1 MNANV
6 SASVTPVKK
15 TNFRWIVALMLW
27 FAGAILYMDRTN
39 LSATAPMIMR
49 EFNISA
55 AEMGVIM
62 SAFFWPYAL
71 CQIPG
76 GWLADKFGQRKAYA
90 SAVVSY
96 SLATA
101 ATALGQGFYSFIT
114 CRALLGVGEAGAFPN
129 NPGVTARWFPDK
141 ERARAT
147 AIFDCGGK
155 AGSAFAMPFLVWL
168 MVLWGWQAPFI
179 ICGILGFVWAGFWLK
194 FYNDPEKSKYINQA
208 ELDYIRQG
216 QAKKEGI
223 GERAPLKWYQVMRY
237 RNIQAMC
244 IGLFALN
251 YLFYFFITWF
261 PTYLLTE
268 RGISLSSMGWLA
280 MIPALS
286 GMIIQPFAGYFCD
299 WMYMRGVSL
308 TKARKVNL
316 VLGMLLATSV
326 AFCGY
331 VESST
336 GLLVL
341 LSLSYMGLATAQT
354 AAWSLPADVAPQG
367 MASLV
372 GGWQNAIGNLGG
384 AVGPIIT
391 GYIVATTHSFQ
402 MALVVSGVITLIGAL
417 TYLIYLGKVE
427 PIVVESDAKLSECL
441 QK

>member
-1 MNANV
+1 METNPSITNI
-6 SASVTPVKK
+6 PIKR
-15 TNFRWIVALMLW
+15 TNFRWSVALMLW

-39 LSATAPMIMR
+39 LSASAMHIMQ
-49 EFNISA
+49 EFNISK

-96 SLATA
+96 SLATV
-101 ATALGQGFYSFIT
+101 ATAFGSGFYSFIT
-114 CRALLGVGEAGAFPN
+114 FRGLLGVGEAGAFPN
-129 NPGVTARWFPDK
+129 NPGVVSKWFPDK

-155 AGSAFAMPFLVWL
+155 AGSALAMPFLVWL
-168 MVLWGWQAPFI
+168 IVQWGWKAPFI
-179 ICGILGFVWAGFWLK
+179 VTGLIGLIWAGFWLK

-216 QAKKEGI
+216 QVKKEGL
-223 GERAPLKWYQVMRY
+223 GERSSLKWYQVMRY

-261 PTYLLTE
+261 PTYLVQE
-268 RGISLSSMGWLA
+268 RGMSLSSMGWLA
-280 MIPALS
+280 MIPPLS
-286 GMIIQPFAGYFCD
+286 GMIIQPFSGYFCD
-299 WMYMRGVSL
+299 WVYMRGASL
-308 TKARKVNL
+308 TVARKINL
-316 VLGMLLATSV
+316 VVGMTLATSV
-326 AFCGY
+326 AFCGFI
-331 VESST
+331 ESST

-341 LSLSYMGLATAQT
+341 LSFSYMGLAIAQT
-354 AAWSLPADVAPQG
+354 AAWSLPGDVSPQG
-367 MASLV
+367 MTSLV

-391 GYIVATTHSFQ
+391 GYIVATTQSFQ
-402 MALVVSGVITLIGAL
+402 MALVVSGAITLIGAL
-417 TYLIYLGKVE
+417 TYLFYLGKLE
-427 PIVVESDAKLSECL
+427 PIEVKP
-441 QK
+441 